1 MSTLRPQGAYAL
13 ATRHHDLVYT
23 AGLTPRIDGT
33 MWRTGRLGHD
43 LSDDDARE
51 CVRIAVRNAIAAIR
65 GVAGA
70 ESIDRILRMTVFL
83 ACDEH
88 YAEHTSIADAAADV
102 FEDTLAQSHSM
113 ARLAIGVSSLPSGA
127 PVEVELTALLSP
139 SSATHD
145 HQGDSA

>member
-1 MSTLRPQGAYAL
+1 
-13 ATRHHDLVYT
+13 
-23 AGLTPRIDGT
+23 
-33 MWRTGRLGHD
+33 MWRTGSLGRE
-43 LSDDDARE
+43 LTDDDARE
-51 CVRIAVRNAIAAIR
+51 CVRIAVRNAIAAVR
-65 GVAGA
+65 SVATGQR
-70 ESIDRILRMTVFL
+70 IDQILRMTVFL

-88 YAEHTSIADAAADV
+88 YTAHTSIADAAADV

>member
-1 MSTLRPQGAYAL
+1 MSQPRSQGAYVV

-33 MWRTGRLGHD
+33 MWRTGSLGRE
-43 LSDDDARE
+43 LTDDDARE
-51 CVRIAVRNAIAAIR
+51 CVRIAVRNAIAAVR
-65 GVAGA
+65 SVATGQR
-70 ESIDRILRMTVFL
+70 IDQILRMTVFL

-88 YAEHTSIADAAADV
+88 YTAHTSIADAAADV

>member
-1 MSTLRPQGAYAL
+1 MSQPRSQGAYVV
-13 ATRHHDLVYT
+13 ATRHQDLVYT

-33 MWRTGRLGHD
+33 MWRTGRLGRE

-65 GVAGA
+65 SVATGQR
-70 ESIDRILRMTVFL
+70 IDQILRMTVFL

-88 YAEHTSIADAAADV
+88 YTAHTSIADAAADV
-102 FEDTLAQSHSM
+102 FEGTLAQSHSM